1 MDQLKFH
8 KLENEHGIARLTF
21 TRPKHN
27 VLSIEMMDELAGI
40 LEGLLADDGL
50 KCLIILGD
58 GPSWSAGVDVGEHA
72 PEKVDGMI
80 ASFNRILELLQRFEM
95 PTIAA
100 VHGRALGGGMEVA
113 IGCDMIVAAK
123 SALFGQ
129 PEVKLGFFPPYAAI
143 RLPELVGPSKS
154 IEICCAGMTYT
165 AREAYEMGMVSRLVD
180 DGDLLEEVGRIASEM
195 QACSPLIIRLGKRAV
210 RQFRDRDFEGALNG
224 VSDLFLNTLMK
235 TEDTVEGIKSFY
247 EKRRPVWKNR

>member
-1 MDQLKFH
+1 MDELKFH
-8 KLENEHGIARLTF
+8 KLENEHGVARLTF
-21 TRPKHN
+21 ARPKHN
-27 VLSIEMMDELAGI
+27 VLNIEMMDELNGI
-40 LEGLLADDGL
+40 LEELLVDDGL

-80 ASFNRILELLQRFEM
+80 ASFNRIFELMQRLEM

-113 IGCDMIVAAK
+113 IACDMIVAGK

-143 RLPELVGPSKS
+143 RLPELVGPSKA

-165 AREAYEMGMVSRLVD
+165 AGEVYEMGMVNRLVD
-180 DGDLLEEVGRIASEM
+180 DGDLLDEVGRIASEL

-210 RQFRDRDFEGALNG
+210 RQFRGRDFEGALRG

-247 EKRRPVWKNR
+247 EKRRPVWQNR